1 VRVPRRIIPALL
13 FVIAIALIA
22 ACGGQAPAEKP
33 AEPAA
38 AAAPAAAPPVDV
50 KAHMDEHF
58 AKVTE
63 VQAAVVRGDVEGARE
78 GAKWIAEHEEA
89 AGLPATGRASLGD
102 MKKAAKDIAETADIK
117 VAAQGTAEMAV
128 ACGGCHAASN
138 SKPAFPAVTPPTPKD
153 ETAAH
158 MLAHQHAVDLL
169 YRGLVGPS
177 DESWAEGAKA
187 LKASPLKA
195 AQLPKTSKPSKDILK
210 AEAEAHALA
219 DKAAAATDGKARAAV
234 YAELVGGC
242 ASCHA
247 LYGRVLGEG
256 VPKK

>member
-1 VRVPRRIIPALL
+1 VPVSRRIIPGVLS
-13 FVIAIALIA
+13 AIVVVLMA
-22 ACGGQAPAEKP
+22 ACGGQAPAEKA

-38 AAAPAAAPPVDV
+38 APAAPTVDV

-58 AKVTE
+58 TKVAE
-63 VQAAVVRGDVEGARE
+63 IQAAVVRGDVEGAKV
-78 GAKWIAEHEEA
+78 GATWVADHQEA
-89 AGLPATGRASLGD
+89 AGLPAAGQASLD
-102 MKKAAKDIAETADIK
+102 EMKRAAKAVAEATDIT
-117 VAAQGTAEMAV
+117 VAAQGAADMAV
-128 ACGGCHAASN
+128 ACGTCHAASA
-138 SKPAFPAVTPPTPKD
+138 SKPALRPATPSAPKD
-153 ETAAH
+153 EAAAH

-195 AQLPKTSKPSKDILK
+195 AQLPKAVKPSKDALK
-210 AEAEAHALA
+210 AEADTHALA
-219 DKAAAATDGKARAAV
+219 DRALAASAPKARAAI

-242 ASCHA
+242 ASCHS
-247 LYGRVLGEG
+247 LHGLVLGGG